1 MGKIKMPFGKNK
13 QDGPSK
19 DTHDSA
25 NNIFFEKVGNFFDP
39 KPQKEKVLRHED
51 FKGAGDTYYA
61 TVSVGYKISQRIIAV
76 VLVFFL
82 LFSLLANF
90 REITYDNFFYLLK
103 DFSAAVGSGA
113 SNYNTLSYDSNTR
126 HFFALYR
133 GGLTVVNPSN
143 ISAFT
148 ATGRRTLNK
157 TSKFSSPCIEA
168 SDKYFIIYDISG
180 NNFSV
185 YNSFARVYSETLEYP
200 VSAAAFAEDGTMAV
214 VTRDISHKSM
224 VHIYSKNFKRL
235 FSVPSSSKYAF
246 DVEMSSENDLL
257 AISYYGIGD
266 GSGRTEI
273 SMRKLSDMEEVG
285 EILIDG
291 EFLLD
296 CGFIEDGLFAA
307 VTDRAI
313 RIYDK
318 YFEELDA
325 YEYDNGT
332 VSGYEVSRH
341 GVTVSYKLNSKNSA
355 IVFDKFGKLLYNE
368 SISDTVND
376 IGIFDGYV
384 FLRNDEG
391 VLRINLG
398 TLDEQRLTSSQ
409 GKMLI
414 YSANTVLVCG
424 DARAEY
430 LVFED

>member
-1 MGKIKMPFGKNK
+1 MGKIRMPFGKKN
-13 QDGPSK
+13 QDAPSRK
-19 DTHDSA
+19 AHGSQ
-25 NNIFFEKVGNFFDP
+25 NNVFFEKVGNFFDP
-39 KPQKEKVLRHED
+39 QPQKEKVLRHED
-51 FKGAGDTYYA
+51 FKDAGDTYYA
-61 TVSVGYKISQRIIAV
+61 TVSVGYKISQRIISV

-90 REITYDNFFYLLK
+90 REITYDNLFYIIK
-103 DFSAAVGSGA
+103 DFSAAAVNREN
-113 SNYNTLSYDSNTR
+113 NYNVLSYESDKR

-157 TSKFSSPCIEA
+157 TSQFSSPCIET
-168 SDKYFIIYDISG
+168 SDKYFMIYDISG
-180 NNFSV
+180 NTFSV
-185 YNSFARVYSETLEYP
+185 YNSFARIYSETLEYP
-200 VSAAAFAEDGTMAV
+200 ISAAAFAEDGTMAV
-214 VTRDISHKSM
+214 VTRDISHKSI

-246 DVEMSSENDLL
+246 DVEMNSENDRF

-273 SMRKLSDMEEVG
+273 CMRKLSNMEVLG

-296 CGFIEDGLFAA
+296 CGFMGEGLFAA
-307 VTDRAI
+307 VTDRSI

-318 YFEELDA
+318 YFEELDV
-325 YEYDNGT
+325 YEFDSGT

-341 GVTVSYKLNSKNSA
+341 GAAVSYTVNSKNSA
-355 IVFDKFGKLLYNE
+355 IVFDKSGKLLYNE
-368 SISDTVND
+368 SINDTVKD

-391 VLRINLG
+391 VLRINPAN
-398 TLDEQRLTSSQ
+398 LDEQRLTSAQ

-430 LVFED
+430 LIFED

>member
-1 MGKIKMPFGKNK
+1 MGKLKMPWKIRKENSA
-13 QDGPSK
+13 SK
-19 DTHDSA
+19 DS
-25 NNIFFEKVGNFFDP
+25 KGSVGHMFFDKISDLFNP
-39 KPQKEKVLRHED
+39 EPQKEKVLRRED

-61 TVSVGYKISQRIIAV
+61 AVAAGYKISQRIIAV
-76 VLVFFL
+76 LLVFFL
-82 LFSLLANF
+82 LVSLSVNF
-90 REITYDNFFYLLK
+90 RQITYDNLFYLLK
-103 DFSAAVGSGA
+103 DFSAAAGTGKSA
-113 SNYNTLSYDSNTR
+113 YNTLSYDSDTR

-143 ISAFT
+143 ISSFT

-157 TSKFSSPCIEA
+157 TSQFSSPCIES
-168 SDKYFIIYDISG
+168 SDKYFIVYDISG
-180 NNFSV
+180 TTFAV
-185 YNSFARVYSETLEYP
+185 YNSFARIYSETLEYP
-200 VSAAAFAEDGTMAV
+200 VSAASFAEDGTMAV
-214 VTRDISHKSM
+214 ITRDISHKSL
-224 VHIYSKNFKRL
+224 VHIYSKSFKRL
-235 FSVPSSSKYAF
+235 FSVPSSGKYAF
-246 DVEMSSENDLL
+246 DVEMSSENDRL

-273 SMRKLSDMEEVG
+273 SMRKLSDMEELG

-296 CGFIEDGLFAA
+296 CGFISDGCFAA

-318 YFEELDA
+318 YFEEIDA
-325 YEYDNGT
+325 YEYGSGT
-332 VSGYEVSRH
+332 VSGYDVNEH
-341 GVTVSYKLNSKNSA
+341 GIAVSYTLNSKNSA
-355 IVFDKFGKLLYNE
+355 IVFDKSGKLLYNE
-368 SISDTVND
+368 NINDTVKD

-391 VLRINLG
+391 VVRVNPV

-414 YSANTVLVCG
+414 YSSNTVLVCG

>member
-1 MGKIKMPFGKNK
+1 MGKIRMPFSKKK
-13 QDGPSK
+13 QDDQSENMHGSENNMFFSK
-19 DTHDSA
+19 
-25 NNIFFEKVGNFFDP
+25 IGEFFDP
-39 KPQKEKVLRHED
+39 APQKEKVLRHED

-61 TVSVGYKISQRIIAV
+61 AVSGGYKISQRIITI

-82 LFSLLANF
+82 LFSFLANF
-90 REITYDNFFYLLK
+90 REITYDNLFYLIK
-103 DFSAAVGSGA
+103 DFSAAAGKSGG
-113 SNYNTLSYDSNTR
+113 NYNVLSYESDKR

-157 TSKFSSPCIEA
+157 TSQFSSPCIET
-168 SDKYFIIYDISG
+168 SDKYFMIYDISG
-180 NNFSV
+180 NTFSV
-185 YNSFARVYSETLEYP
+185 YNSFARIYSETLEYP
-200 VSAAAFAEDGTMAV
+200 VSAAAFAENGTMAI

-235 FSVPSSSKYAF
+235 FTVPSSSKYAF
-246 DVEMSSENDLL
+246 DVEMSSENDRL
-257 AISYYGIGD
+257 AISYYGIGN

-273 SMRKLSDMEEVG
+273 SMRKLSDMEELG

-296 CGFIEDGLFAA
+296 SGFIDEGLFVA
-307 VTDRAI
+307 VTDRSI

-325 YEYDNGT
+325 YEYGIGT

-341 GVTVSYKLNSKNSA
+341 GAAASYTINSKNYV
-355 IVFDKFGKLLYNE
+355 IVFDKSGKLLYNE
-368 SISDTVND
+368 SINDTVKD
-376 IGIFDGYV
+376 IGLFGGYV

-391 VLRINLG
+391 VLRIDPIS
-398 TLDEQRLTSSQ
+398 LDEQRLTSSQ